1 MSNHIIEFNVPGE
14 PRTARPRACIR
25 GDKPGM
31 HKDRHVVAYQR
42 VVSTIAR
49 NYMRGKAPIDAPVNV
64 IITHVK
70 PRPKS
75 HTIAQKAVPW
85 ATTKPDLD
93 NIAKVILDAMNGIV
107 FSDDSRV
114 ALLSIQ
120 KVYRHSQEEYIEVSV
135 HDLSD
140 INLEISGGCR

>member
-1 MSNHIIEFNVPGE
+1 MAFWLYKSEPFKWSWEMQKAKGE
-14 PRTARPRACIR
+14 VGEEWTGVRN
-25 GDKPGM
+25 
-31 HKDRHVVAYQR
+31 YL
-42 VVSTIAR
+42 AR
-49 NYMRGKAPIDAPVNV
+49 NNMRGMKPIDAPVNV

-93 NIAKVILDAMNGIV
+93 NIAKVVLDAMNGIV
-107 FSDDSRV
+107 YSDDSRV

-140 INLEISGGCR
+140 IDLEISGGRR

>member
-1 MSNHIIEFNVPGE
+1 MSNHIIEFNIPGE

-42 VVSTIAR
+42 VVSIIAR
-49 NYMRGKAPIDAPVNV
+49 KYMCGMNPIDAPVNV

-75 HTIAQKAVPW
+75 HTIAQKAIPW

-93 NIAKVILDAMNGIV
+93 NIAKVVLDAMNGIV
-107 FSDDSRV
+107 YSDDSRV
-114 ALLSIQ
+114 AVLSLG
-120 KVYRHSQEEYIEVSV
+120 KFYGDSVDECVRVSV
-135 HDLSD
+135 ASLTEVAD
-140 INLEISGGCR
+140 E